1 MPIFGNARH
10 RQPVSP
16 APEAPSVAST
26 AIPNAQAAQAAIRE
40 TIDLLELDLS
50 AMIQDVGQAA
60 DVVRQ
65 GARASAESFG
75 AIRARTAELAVKSQD
90 AKRDTLAFAQATEEL
105 ARTSGEIGRRVNEA
119 DALAQNAGQ
128 ASEAAGKSVDNLRT
142 SSNQIG
148 SVVNLIANVARQTNL
163 LALNATIEA
172 ARAGQAGRGF
182 AVVAAE
188 VKALSLQT
196 QRATEEIKRS
206 IASLQNDAGAS
217 ISAVQKISDVIGSI
231 RPLFSGVAGAVA
243 QQAAT
248 TSELSQSAAETSQF
262 VAAVADGAADIDN
275 AAAGAST
282 HGETVDRSGRH
293 VAELAE
299 KLKTRCIIFL
309 RQTEIGDRRQHD
321 RLPCNLSVTL
331 DWRSGPLR
339 GQIFDLS
346 EGGVLMR
353 IEDARGVAV
362 GDVTRGEISGIG
374 HCSVRIVN
382 HSHLGL
388 HLQFV
393 EMEETTR
400 TVLKTKLDAI
410 RAENKEFIERA
421 ISTAQNI
428 SALFEDAIARGEI
441 THDRLFDNDYEQIP
455 NSNPVQHRTQ
465 FLDFLERVLPDIQ
478 EPLLAS
484 DPRMVFCA
492 AVDRN
497 GYLPVHNRIYSQPQ
511 RLGEPEWNKA
521 NSRNRRIF
529 DDRAGLAAG
538 RVVRSYLLQNY
549 PRDMGNGVTVTM
561 QEIDA
566 PIRVH
571 GKHWGGFRTA
581 YRFQG

>member
-1 MPIFGNARH
+1 LPIFGNARH
-10 RQPVSP
+10 RQPLPP
-16 APEAPSVAST
+16 APDEPSAAITAAP
-26 AIPNAQAAQAAIRE
+26 NAQAAIRE
-40 TIDLLELDLS
+40 TIDLLELDLG
-50 AMIQDVGQAA
+50 AMIQDVGHAA

-65 GARASAESFG
+65 GARASAESFS

-119 DALAQNAGQ
+119 DALAQNAGA
-128 ASEAAGKSVDNLRT
+128 ASEAAGKSVDNLRA
-142 SSNQIG
+142 SSTQIG
-148 SVVNLIANVARQTNL
+148 AVVNLIANVARQTNL

-217 ISAVQKISDVIGSI
+217 ITAVQKISDVIGSI
-231 RPLFSGVAGAVA
+231 RPLFSGVATAVA

-248 TSELSQSAAETSQF
+248 TSELSQSAVETSQF

-275 AAAGAST
+275 AATGASA
-282 HGETVDRSGRH
+282 HGETVDRSGRD
-293 VAELAE
+293 VAQLAG

-321 RLPCNLSVTL
+321 RLPCNLPITL
-331 DWRSGPLR
+331 EWRSGPLH
-339 GQIFDLS
+339 GQTFDLS

-353 IEDARGVAV
+353 IDDARGLVA
-362 GDVTRGEISGIG
+362 GEILRGEISSIG
-374 HCSVRIVN
+374 RCSVRLVN
-382 HSHLGL
+382 QSHLGL

-393 EMEETTR
+393 EMEEGTR
-400 TVLKTKLDAI
+400 VALKSKLDAI
-410 RAENKEFIERA
+410 RTENKEFIERA
-421 ISTAQNI
+421 IATAQNI
-428 SALFEDAIARGEI
+428 STLFENAIARGEI
-441 THDRLFDNDYEQIP
+441 TQEQLFDNDYEPIADSDP
-455 NSNPVQHRTQ
+455 IQHRTQ
-465 FLDFLERVLPDIQ
+465 FLDFLERALPDIQ
-478 EPLLAS
+478 ESLLAS

-492 AVDRN
+492 TVDRN

-511 RLGEPEWNKA
+511 RSGDPEWNKA

-538 RVVRSYLLQNY
+538 RVVRPYLLQNY

-581 YRFQG
+581 YKFQG

>member
-1 MPIFGNARH
+1 LPTSGNARDLADI
-10 RQPVSP
+10 SP
-16 APEAPSVAST
+16 ASDSGGLATVPSAH
-26 AIPNAQAAQAAIRE
+26 AAIRE
-40 TIDLLELDLS
+40 TIDLLELDLG
-50 AMIQDVGQAA
+50 AMIHHVGQAA
-60 DVVRQ
+60 DVVRN

-75 AIRARTAELAVKSQD
+75 AIRARTTEMAVKSQD
-90 AKRDTLAFAQATEEL
+90 AKRDMHAFAQATEEL

-119 DALAQNAGQ
+119 DALAQNAAQ
-128 ASEAAGKSVDNLRT
+128 ASEAAGQSVDNLRA
-142 SSNQIG
+142 SSAQIG
-148 SVVNLIANVARQTNL
+148 TVVNLIANVARQTNL

-206 IASLQNDAGAS
+206 ITSLQNDAGAS
-217 ISAVQKISDVIGSI
+217 ITAVQRISSVIDSI
-231 RPLFSGVAGAVA
+231 RPLFGGVATAIA

-248 TSELSQSAAETSQF
+248 TSELSHSAAETSQF

-275 AAAGAST
+275 AATSASA
-282 HGETVDRSGRH
+282 HGDNVDRSGSD
-293 VAELAE
+293 VAQLAE

-321 RLPCNLSVTL
+321 RLPCNLDVTF

-339 GQIFDLS
+339 GQTFDLS
-346 EGGVLMR
+346 EGGMLMR
-353 IEDARGVAV
+353 IDDARGVAV
-362 GDVTRGEISGIG
+362 GNVLRGEIAGIG
-374 HCSVRIVN
+374 RCVVRVVN

-388 HLQFV
+388 HLKSL
-393 EMEETTR
+393 EMDDAAR
-400 TVLKTKLDAI
+400 AALLRKLDAI

-428 SALFEDAIARGEI
+428 SALFEAAIARGDI
-441 THDRLFDNDYEQIP
+441 THDQLFDNEYQPIAGSDPI
-455 NSNPVQHRTQ
+455 QHRTQ
-465 FLDFLERVLPDIQ
+465 FLNFLDRVLPDIQ

-497 GYLPVHNRIYSQPQ
+497 GYLPVHNKIYSQPQ
-511 RLGEPEWNKA
+511 RPGDPEWNKA
-521 NSRNRRIF
+521 HARNRRIF

-581 YRFQG
+581 YKFQG

>member
-1 MPIFGNARH
+1 LALLGRARAPQGPDTSENA
-10 RQPVSP
+10 PKIGPEITAV
-16 APEAPSVAST
+16 APNTEAV
-26 AIPNAQAAQAAIRE
+26 IRE
-40 TIDLLELDLS
+40 TIDLLEQDLG
-50 AMIQDVGQAA
+50 AMIHDVSHAA
-60 DVVRQ
+60 DVVRH
-65 GARASAESFG
+65 GARASADSFA

-90 AKRDTLAFAQATEEL
+90 AKRDALAFAQATEEL
-105 ARTSGEIGRRVNEA
+105 ARTTGEIGRRVNEA
-119 DALAQNAGQ
+119 DALAQNAGA

-148 SVVNLIANVARQTNL
+148 NVVNVIANVARQTNL

-196 QRATEEIKRS
+196 QRATEEIKKS

-217 ISAVQKISDVIGSI
+217 ITAVQKISSVIESI
-231 RPLFSGVAGAVA
+231 RPLFSGVATAIS

-248 TSELSQSAAETSQF
+248 TSELSHSAAETSQF
-262 VAAVADGAADIDN
+262 VAAVADGASDIDK
-275 AAAGAST
+275 ASVDASEHGAV
-282 HGETVDRSGRH
+282 VDQSGRD
-293 VAELAE
+293 VAQLAE
-299 KLKTRCIIFL
+299 TLKTRCVIYL
-309 RQTEIGDRRQHD
+309 RQTEIGDRRRHD
-321 RLPCNLSVTL
+321 RLPCNLNVTL

-339 GQIFDLS
+339 GQTFDLS
-346 EGGVLMR
+346 EGGMLMR
-353 IEDARGVAV
+353 IDDARGVAV
-362 GDVTRGEISGIG
+362 GDVLNGEISGIG
-374 HCSVRIVN
+374 RCKVRVVN

-388 HLQFV
+388 HLQGL
-393 EMEETTR
+393 EIDESTR
-400 TVLKTKLDAI
+400 AALKTKLEAI

-421 ISTAQNI
+421 ISTAQKI
-428 SALFEDAIARGEI
+428 SALFEDAVSRGEI
-441 THDRLFDNDYEQIP
+441 TRDELFDNDYQPIP
-455 NSNPVQHRTQ
+455 GSDPIQHRTL
-465 FLDFLERVLPDIQ
+465 FLNFLEGMLPDIQ
-478 EPLLAS
+478 EPLLAA

-492 AVDRN
+492 TVDRN

-511 RLGEPEWNKA
+511 RPGDREWNQA
-521 NSRNRRIF
+521 NARNRRIF

-538 RVVRSYLLQNY
+538 RVVRPYLLQNY

>member
-10 RQPVSP
+10 RQPVSS
-16 APEAPSVAST
+16 APEAPSVAAT
-26 AIPNAQAAQAAIRE
+26 AVPNAQAAIRE

-128 ASEAAGKSVDNLRT
+128 ASEAAGKSVDNLRA
-142 SSNQIG
+142 SSTQIG
-148 SVVNLIANVARQTNL
+148 NVVNLIANVARQTNL

-217 ISAVQKISDVIGSI
+217 ITAVQKISDVIGSI
-231 RPLFSGVAGAVA
+231 RPLFSSVATAVA
-243 QQAAT
+243 QQSAT

-262 VAAVADGAADIDN
+262 VAAVADGAANIDN
-275 AAAGAST
+275 AATGASA
-282 HGETVDRSGRH
+282 HGESVDQSGRD
-293 VAELAE
+293 VAQLAE
-299 KLKTRCIIFL
+299 KLKTRCVIFL

-321 RLPCNLSVTL
+321 RLPCNLPMTL
-331 DWRSGPLR
+331 EWRSGPLR
-339 GQIFDLS
+339 GQSFDLS

-353 IEDARGVAV
+353 IDDARGVAV
-362 GDVTRGEISGIG
+362 GDVLCGEISGIG
-374 HCSVRIVN
+374 RCSLRVVN

-393 EMEETTR
+393 ELDEATR
-400 TVLKTKLDAI
+400 TALKTKLDAI
-410 RAENKEFIERA
+410 RAENMEFIERA
-421 ISTAQNI
+421 ISTAQKI

-441 THDRLFDNDYEQIP
+441 TEEKLFDNNYVPIAGSDPI
-455 NSNPVQHRTQ
+455 QHRTQ
-465 FLDFLERVLPDIQ
+465 FLDFLERVLPDVQ
-478 EPLLAS
+478 DSLLAS

-492 AVDRN
+492 TVDRN

-511 RLGEPEWNKA
+511 RRGDPEWNKA

-538 RVVRSYLLQNY
+538 RVVRPYLLQNY

-581 YRFQG
+581 YKFQG